1 MRKSQKQELLSIVK
15 KLHSFHQE
23 MRKKI
28 EKEEFL
34 VVQAELRDCQNIAIQ
49 IGETIEQI
57 EGEGTEAVSHLEQ
70 YCERIYQ
77 VSIQLGEISAQ
88 KAYKKLEEMLIK
100 IENAIRNMK
109 VKKVAAFLPYKASMW
124 DSMESVW
131 KPASE
136 DTEWETFVI
145 PIPYYSK
152 NEGGM
157 LGEMRYEGADFPKDV
172 PITNWQWYSLE
183 NEHPDIIFIH
193 NPYDEYN
200 YVTTVHPH
208 FYSSKIRN
216 FTDKLVYIPY
226 FVHQNDI
233 VKDIYCV
240 QPGTVYADIVILQSE
255 KVREQYIR
263 YYLEALAQ
271 PVEELQKKE
280 VEKKFQALGSP
291 KFDNNIVRNTE
302 LPEEWKEF
310 LVTESGDENKKNV
323 VFFNTH
329 LSSIMPNKSEKFL
342 QKLRRVF
349 NFFRKR
355 EDVLLLWRPHPLMVD
370 TAQSMNPQALAPY
383 LELVDKYKQE
393 KIGIYDDSKDLH
405 RAMALSDA
413 YYGDRSSVA
422 ELFRQQGKPILI
434 MDHSAIED

>member
-1 MRKSQKQELLSIVK
+1 M
-15 KLHSFHQE
+15 
-23 MRKKI
+23 
-28 EKEEFL
+28 
-34 VVQAELRDCQNIAIQ
+34 
-49 IGETIEQI
+49 
-57 EGEGTEAVSHLEQ
+57 
-70 YCERIYQ
+70 
-77 VSIQLGEISAQ
+77 
-88 KAYKKLEEMLIK
+88 
-100 IENAIRNMK
+100 
-109 VKKVAAFLPYKASMW
+109 
-124 DSMESVW
+124 
-131 KPASE
+131 
-136 DTEWETFVI
+136 
-145 PIPYYSK
+145 
-152 NEGGM
+152 
-157 LGEMRYEGADFPKDV
+157 
-172 PITNWQWYSLE
+172 
-183 NEHPDIIFIH
+183 
-193 NPYDEYN
+193 
-200 YVTTVHPH
+200 
-208 FYSSKIRN
+208 
-216 FTDKLVYIPY
+216 
-226 FVHQNDI
+226 HQNDI

-342 QKLRRVF
+342 QKLRWVF

>member
-1 MRKSQKQELLSIVK
+1 
-15 KLHSFHQE
+15 
-23 MRKKI
+23 
-28 EKEEFL
+28 
-34 VVQAELRDCQNIAIQ
+34 
-49 IGETIEQI
+49 
-57 EGEGTEAVSHLEQ
+57 
-70 YCERIYQ
+70 
-77 VSIQLGEISAQ
+77 
-88 KAYKKLEEMLIK
+88 
-100 IENAIRNMK
+100 
-109 VKKVAAFLPYKASMW
+109 MW

-342 QKLRRVF
+342 QKLRWVF